1 MLRMGSMKKLMM
13 LVLVGFC
20 GCAYAAPIAAPMKV
34 GIVGLAHGHVAA
46 FLGGGAMTPAGGIL
60 SRPDIELVG
69 IVEPDQKLF
78 DSYATKYHLSS
89 SLHFNSIAEMVER
102 AHPQAALLFTAT
114 SEHRRLVEEC
124 AALGLNVMMEKP
136 LAFRYDDA
144 LAMERAA
151 QRGKIHVLV
160 DFETSW
166 YASNAEASRLLT
178 DGALGP
184 LLKAVVRDGHQ
195 GPKEIGVQPEF
206 LEWLTDP
213 KKNGDGALTDFGC
226 YGPDLITAMLHG
238 EVPLSVTAV
247 TKRIKPEVYPGVD
260 DEADIVLNYRNA
272 VVIVQASW
280 DWPFGVKQM
289 DVYGRTGYAKAI
301 DSSRIEVRRA
311 KEAEGKVLTGQPL
324 AAPYDDPLHYLEA
337 VLSGQ
342 VQEGD
347 SLSGLKTNMTV
358 TEILDAALRSA
369 QTGRTVALPL
379 AR

>member
-1 MLRMGSMKKLMM
+1 
-13 LVLVGFC
+13 
-20 GCAYAAPIAAPMKV
+20 
-34 GIVGLAHGHVAA
+34 
-46 FLGGGAMTPAGGIL
+46 
-60 SRPDIELVG
+60 
-69 IVEPDQKLF
+69 
-78 DSYATKYHLSS
+78 
-89 SLHFNSIAEMVER
+89 
-102 AHPQAALLFTAT
+102 
-114 SEHRRLVEEC
+114 
-124 AALGLNVMMEKP
+124 
-136 LAFRYDDA
+136 
-144 LAMERAA
+144 MERAA